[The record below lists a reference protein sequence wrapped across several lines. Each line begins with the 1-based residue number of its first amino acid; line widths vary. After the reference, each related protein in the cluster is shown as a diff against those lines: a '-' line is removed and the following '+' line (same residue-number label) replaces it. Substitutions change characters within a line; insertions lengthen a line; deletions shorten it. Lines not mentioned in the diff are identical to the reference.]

1 MIPAPST
8 DLSDYFYLDDR
19 SQFHF
24 DIPESIVDWDTR
36 AVTSMELMF
45 SANPF
50 GPDSVIWDRSFL
62 ESPLGSDG
70 GFWNPMN
77 LDIGGWDTRNVQN
90 MSSMFTRAPVFNQD
104 IGGWDTGNVTIF
116 AAMFSYGWAFNQ
128 DIGEWD
134 TSSARSMTFM
144 FQRAEAFNQDISQW
158 DVSNVTGMGLMFA
171 WATAFD
177 QDLGD
182 WDISSLNDAFSMFDR
197 SGMSMENFD
206 ATLEGWATLDPG
218 ETRIPR
224 DITLGAGGLVY
235 SNAEA
240 FNTLQDDYGW
250 TIHVARYYLDG
261 TTSDDVIDASG
272 EGAGVRV
279 EGLEGNDLIT
289 GSAFNDTLSGL
300 DDADTL
306 EGGLGADVLIGG
318 EGDDIL
324 YGALMSGSQ
333 SEDRADRIYAGG
345 GNDLARGGYGND
357 ELRGDAGH
365 DTLIGEQGADSLY
378 GGTGDDVLTGA
389 ALSDLIFGGDGDDF
403 LNGGF
408 GYDRLNGGTGADRFF
423 HSGAPGHGTDW
434 VQDYAATEGDVL
446 HFGGSATA
454 DDFRVRLATTDGA
467 GADATPEAFVIHQP
481 TGQIMWAL
489 VDGGGQS
496 SINLQ
501 VDEDVFNLL
510 V

>member
-1 MIPAPST
+1 
-8 DLSDYFYLDDR
+8 
-19 SQFHF
+19 
-24 DIPESIVDWDTR
+24 
-36 AVTSMELMF
+36 
-45 SANPF
+45 
-50 GPDSVIWDRSFL
+50 
-62 ESPLGSDG
+62 
-70 GFWNPMN
+70 
-77 LDIGGWDTRNVQN
+77 
-90 MSSMFTRAPVFNQD
+90 
-104 IGGWDTGNVTIF
+104 
-116 AAMFSYGWAFNQ
+116 
-128 DIGEWD
+128 
-134 TSSARSMTFM
+134 
-144 FQRAEAFNQDISQW
+144 QW
-158 DVSNVTGMGLMFA
+158 DVSNVTSMSSMFWRA
-171 WATAFD
+171 EAFD

-182 WDISSLNDAFSMFDR
+182 WDISSLVSANHMLSY

-224 DITLGAGGLVY
+224 DITLGAGGVVY

-289 GSAFNDTLSGL
+289 GCAFNDTLSGQ

-318 EGDDIL
+318 EDSDVL
-324 YGALMSGSQ
+324 YGALMSEQ
-333 SEDRADRIYAGG
+333 QAEDQADRIYAGSG
-345 GNDLARGGYGND
+345 DDLARGGYGYD

-378 GGTGDDVLTGA
+378 
-389 ALSDLIFGGDGDDF
+389 
-403 LNGGF
+403 
-408 GYDRLNGGTGADRFF
+408 
-423 HSGAPGHGTDW
+423 
-434 VQDYAATEGDVL
+434 
-446 HFGGSATA
+446 GGSATA

-481 TGQIMWAL
+481 TGQILWAL

-501 VDEDVFNLL
+501 VDEDVFDLL